1 MKIRQK
7 RVLVQ
12 SAMVYE
18 LYDALLMLRSRHE
31 TPAVIAE
38 RKGITAQLLE
48 YKLELVRVA
57 DELEREMTWEQFGE
71 SLIGYVTKD
80 IHNEE
85 ISRREQWIRSLV
97 LPVVA
102 AVLVVKD
109 YFEGMNSVSRVRL
122 ATPDEAVDK
131 DWDIVV
137 RFTTGHEYGV
147 VVRRGSNEMRLRQNT
162 VWFGLPYRYMD
173 GLKVH
178 RGAVHELD
186 QHLFNEIEGVRM
198 VRA

>member
-31 TPAVIAE
+31 TPAVVAE

-178 RGAVHELD
+178 RGVVHELD